1 MTNALITMNAIN
13 PVARIGTIMN
23 LFLTFLEK
31 ISDENIWKNVLGE
44 RLVSLGQK
52 YFGNDFVA
60 LSLAF
65 YIAPILRTHWAKLV
79 ERVFKKVDP
88 PGYVTI
94 KIYSTDN
101 LYNIVSKYAFE
112 HGNTKDK
119 LASGIAQYN
128 GNGSLNTTYVDN
140 YEQSCWDEWDD
151 VTNYSEE
158 SSMDESTIKVQLLPP
173 ADFDEELTYKGHIV
187 KVVFK
192 DAIITETERDE
203 EHIAVSMMDRDTKLL
218 HVILQ
223 EWSDEYNKTQTSR
236 DIWRSDAYNWKHER
250 QLPSREIDSIHLKKG
265 QMEHLMMDMQTFKRR
280 ADWYTKRG
288 IPHRRG
294 YLLYGPPGTGKTS
307 TIQAIANHLD
317 YNIAIMGALATTT
330 NDNLLSLIRNV
341 PHNSIVIIEDI
352 DHLFE
357 NSASDKEKKDT
368 LTMSGLLNVL
378 DGMQSQEGSMIFM
391 TCNNLNKITPAL
403 LRPGRIDVKLKFD
416 YAAPEQVRDTFWR
429 FMKLDETTSMPI
441 EGEEKEKAAEC
452 GEKFE
457 SMIPN
462 DKVTTAEI
470 QSFFIDL
477 LLEANSAGWTR
488 DEIYENMFERIPEF
502 LSKVDFDREQAKMHR
517 EEKKLANAQKHSIGE
532 IEAQE

>member
-1 MTNALITMNAIN
+1 MTNALTTMNAIN
-13 PVARIGTIMN
+13 PVARIGTILN
-23 LFLTFLEK
+23 LLLTFLEK
-31 ISDENIWKNVLGE
+31 ISDENIWKNILGE
-44 RLVSLGQK
+44 RLVNLGQK

-65 YIAPILRTHWAKLV
+65 YIAPILRTHWTKLV
-79 ERVFKKVDP
+79 ERIFKKADP

-94 KIYSTDN
+94 KIYSSDN

-119 LASGIAQYN
+119 LSSGIAMYN
-128 GNGSLNTTYVDN
+128 GNGSMNTTYVDN
-140 YEQSCWDEWDD
+140 YEEACWDEWDD
-151 VTNYSEE
+151 VTNYSEA
-158 SSMDESTIKVQLLPP
+158 SSMDDSTIKVQLLPP
-173 ADFDEELTYKGHIV
+173 ADFDEELNYKGHVV

-192 DAIITETERDE
+192 DAVMNENERDE
-203 EHIAVSMMDRDTKLL
+203 EHIAVSMLDRDTKLL

-223 EWSDEYNKTQTSR
+223 EWSDEYNKTQRTR
-236 DIWRSDAYNWKHER
+236 DIWRSDQYNWKHER
-250 QLPSREIDSIHLKKG
+250 ELPQRDMDSIHLKKG
-265 QMEHLMMDMQTFKRR
+265 QMEHLMMDMQTFKKK

-330 NDNLLSLIRNV
+330 NDNLLSLIRSV
-341 PHNSIVIIEDI
+341 PHNSIVVIEDI

-357 NSASDKEKKDT
+357 NNASDKEKKDT

-416 YAAPEQVRDTFWR
+416 YAAPEQVRDTYWR
-429 FMKLDETTSMPI
+429 FMRLDEATSLPI
-441 EGEEKEKAAEC
+441 EGDEKEKAQEF
-452 GEKFE
+452 GIKFG
-457 SMIPN
+457 SMIPS
-462 DKVTTAEI
+462 DKITTAEI

-477 LLEANSAGWTR
+477 LLEANSLGWTR
-488 DEIYENMFERIPEF
+488 DEIYQHMFERIPEF
-502 LSKVDFDREQAKMHR
+502 LKKVEFDREQAEKHR
-517 EEKKLANAQKHSIGE
+517 KEKNHKKSENASTEEVE
-532 IEAQE
+532 